1 MKWTYLLINLGSI
14 LIPFIFSFHPK
25 LKFSSNWKS
34 AWLSIIIVLIPFVI
48 WDVYF
53 TKIGVW
59 WFNLDYT
66 LGITLFNLPLEEWL
80 FFICIPY
87 ATLFTYHCFK
97 RLLTL
102 SASKLFVRIWLVII
116 TAFVLL
122 SCFLFKDR
130 MYTLTTSVL
139 LLTTLLFLLY
149 SKVVWLKPFFITF
162 TVILIPF
169 FIVNGLLTGWL
180 LDSPVVLYND
190 SENIGFRLNTIPIE
204 DVFYGCLLLILNTA
218 VYELLIS
225 IRISKSN

>member
-14 LIPFIFSFHPK
+14 LIPFLFSFHRK

-66 LGITLFNLPLEEWL
+66 LGVNLINLPIEEWL
-80 FFICIPY
+80 FFVCIPY

-97 RLLTL
+97 RLLTI
-102 SASKLFVRIWLVII
+102 SNSKLFVRIWLLII
-116 TAFVLL
+116 SAFVLVA
-122 SCFLFKDR
+122 CFVFNDR
-130 MYTLTTSVL
+130 LYTLTTAVL
-139 LLTTLLFLLY
+139 LAATLSFLLFK
-149 SKVVWLKPFFITF
+149 KVTWLKLFFITF
-162 TVILIPF
+162 TVILLPF
-169 FIVNGLLTGWL
+169 FVVNGLLTGWL

-190 SENIGFRLNTIPIE
+190 LENIGFRLNTIPIE
-204 DVFYGCLLLILNTA
+204 DVFYGCLLLLLNTF
-218 VYELLIS
+218 VYEKLLAKIAP
-225 IRISKSN
+225 N